1 MLQLAAAA
9 LVGQGAKRKDPFG
22 GPLFDFDK
30 ASRPNRETRKVNV
43 DMPEWMIEALDEE
56 AGRLSVNRQA
66 VIKFW
71 LSDRI
76 DEERSKRAV

>member
-1 MLQLAAAA
+1 MGATTAEN
-9 LVGQGAKRKDPFG
+9 LVER
-22 GPLFDFDK
+22 FDK
-30 ASRPNRETRKVNV
+30 GEDVTDYFDVEKATRPNRDTRKVNV

-71 LSDRI
+71 LAERI
-76 DEERSKRAV
+76 EQKRAKDSA

>member
-1 MLQLAAAA
+1 MNETTDIN
-9 LVGQGAKRKDPFG
+9 LVERFDNSNDVNDY
-22 GPLFDFDK
+22 FDFDK

>member
-1 MLQLAAAA
+1 MNETTDIN
-9 LVGQGAKRKDPFG
+9 LVERFDNGNDVNDY
-22 GPLFDFDK
+22 FDFDK

-76 DEERSKRAV
+76 DEEKSKRAV

>member
-1 MLQLAAAA
+1 MNETTDIN
-9 LVGQGAKRKDPFG
+9 LVERFDNGSDVNDY
-22 GPLFDFDK
+22 FDFDK

-76 DEERSKRAV
+76 DEEKSKRAV

>member
-1 MLQLAAAA
+1 MNETTDIN
-9 LVGQGAKRKDPFG
+9 LVERFDNGNDVNDY
-22 GPLFDFDK
+22 FDFDK